1 MKRSI
6 KVADHDSGLGV
17 IDFEIV
23 SDMGSLW
30 RLQKLLVVCNFE
42 ALCQIV
48 VDQHGCFLLT
58 YWLAAWPLDGRNLFV
73 GFHILD
79 SILRSQTFKFLTSQ
93 IPYSASR
100 PRKEREEPP
109 KPRHAT

>member
-48 VDQHGCFLLT
+48 VDQHGCILLT
-58 YWLAAWPLDGRNLFV
+58 HWQPGW
-73 GFHILD
+73 
-79 SILRSQTFKFLTSQ
+79 S
-93 IPYSASR
+93 
-100 PRKEREEPP
+100 
-109 KPRHAT
+109 